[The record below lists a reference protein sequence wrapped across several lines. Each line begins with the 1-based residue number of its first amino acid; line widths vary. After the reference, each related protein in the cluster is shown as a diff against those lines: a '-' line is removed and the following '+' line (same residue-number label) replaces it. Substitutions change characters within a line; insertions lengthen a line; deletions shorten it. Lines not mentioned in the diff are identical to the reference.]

1 MILWIMDS
9 TLMIKSVMC
18 VSFLPSS
25 PGGTCTQ
32 KLQLCAQIHVMFH
45 NIRTQAMIP
54 QTSVSHVTQENLMIL
69 VSCQISIRFRQST
82 EFSKIKSYTISYSCP
97 VPPDRSRGQHR
108 VNPRMRTHP
117 PVQGVILSSN
127 PCVPKL
133 HSQRRLRHLNPSDW
147 G

>member
-1 MILWIMDS
+1 MDS

-25 PGGTCTQ
+25 PGGTCTR

-45 NIRTQAMIP
+45 DIRTQAMIP

-69 VSCQISIRFRQST
+69 VSCQISVTFRQSM
-82 EFSKIKSYTISYSCP
+82 EFSKIKSCIVSYSCS
-97 VPPDRSRGQHR
+97 VPPDGSRGQHR
-108 VNPRMRTHP
+108 VNPRMGTHP
-117 PVQGVILSSN
+117 PVQGVILSSH
-127 PCVPKL
+127 PCVPEL
-133 HSQRRLRHLNPSDW
+133 HSQRRLRHLNSSDQ